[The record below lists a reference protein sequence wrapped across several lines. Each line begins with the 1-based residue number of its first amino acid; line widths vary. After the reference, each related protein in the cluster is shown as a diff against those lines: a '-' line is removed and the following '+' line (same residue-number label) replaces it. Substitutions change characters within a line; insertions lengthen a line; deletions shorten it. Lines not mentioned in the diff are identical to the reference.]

1 MKPDNKAPSTD
12 SWILVESV
20 QTGLQELAQFVAES
34 LQKQAVVSI
43 WKHGHGASQQI
54 IPNASAN
61 LTSASMQALERWLN
75 EAMIPPPGASTGS
88 SVTAYP
94 IWVQTDKRQGFWT
107 GFCLSGPEVEDY
119 WGILFWDDS
128 ETSETARLKR
138 SPDLERLAPM
148 LNSYRLLQRKSKE
161 LEISDQR
168 HQETEKAL
176 RDSEAFYHSLVE
188 TLPQNIFRKD
198 LEGRFTFVNDSF
210 CDSLEQ
216 SRESLIGK
224 TDFDFFPLNL
234 AQKYGKDDERVI
246 RSGKAYDTVEAHH
259 TKSGDSYVQVIKT
272 PLYDANGEVVGIQ
285 GIFWDV
291 TERKKVEEA
300 LAYERDL
307 LRALLDYMPDSL
319 YFKDKESRFIR
330 VSKSLA
336 KRLGLKTAKQAEGKT
351 DFDFFDAKHAQP
363 AFDAEKK
370 IVETGQP
377 ALDLVEKEVT
387 RDGRESYVLT
397 NKVPFRDKHGAI
409 IGTFGISKDITDLI
423 EAEHELKRARDYA
436 LQSAQMK
443 SEFVANMSHEIRTPM
458 NGVIGITELLLETEL
473 DETQRD
479 FSETI
484 RASAESLL
492 RLISDILDFSK
503 LEAGKLTFEAIG
515 FPVREII
522 EEVTELLANRA
533 QAKGVELISWID
545 LNIPDRLVG
554 DPTRIRQV
562 LLNLVGN
569 AIKFTEK
576 GEVAL
581 HVYAKPDSAGP
592 NAFCFEVK
600 DTGIGIPIKKQ
611 NRLFNA
617 FVQADS
623 STTRKYGGS
632 GLGLVISKQL
642 AEGMGGDITFESR
655 EGSGS
660 TFRLNLTLRE
670 ENPSEAPETE
680 TELPTPISRISSL
693 HRAAILVSNDSLR
706 KFLTSYL
713 EALSVETFQLQSK
726 SELENLWN
734 TDGSASG
741 LESEPNL
748 IIIDVDDLTTD
759 PMDQSWIIDF
769 AQKFTE
775 SRVQIIGLTSLEK
788 YLHQGR
794 MKSTPNLHCFPKPI
808 RWRRLARFMNQILN
822 PETAVKAIPSSELD
836 SVRRRSKVLN
846 YSDPKTGSTQGL
858 DDEAY
863 FKETILE
870 DSGSYSSSN
879 IRDITLDL
887 NGLDILVAEDNPVNQ
902 MVTTGQLEQLGHRCQ
917 LAMNGKE
924 VLAALERQKFDLVF
938 MDCHMP
944 VMDGY
949 ETTQTIRAQEK
960 EKSSQR
966 RLPIVALTANA
977 MEEDRQRCLTVG
989 MDYYLSKPTRREQL
1003 KHLLEYFQ
1011 SEGQFPDSEI
1021 TDNQDLLIDP
1031 TALQNPEMSAAP
1043 DSYTNTAQEEED
1055 KKSEA
1060 PTLNPGPLQNFA
1072 NAGNPFSLGLAY
1084 QLVDTYERDSSKT
1097 IESLAQAIL
1106 EKDVTKIK
1114 KLSHT
1119 LKGSSRNIG
1128 AERMG
1133 DLAEHLEDAIS
1144 TEGAEVLINSVVRGI
1159 HAEFDQVKKSLQQ
1172 LKSTFPPLKEGKDG

>member
-1 MKPDNKAPSTD
+1 MKSDSKAVSTD

-34 LQKQAVVSI
+34 LQKRAVVSI

-54 IPNASAN
+54 IPNKNAN
-61 LTSASMQALERWLN
+61 LTTASMQALEKWLN
-75 EAMIPPPGASTGS
+75 DAIIPPPGASTGS
-88 SVTAYP
+88 HVTAYP
-94 IWVQTDKRQGFWT
+94 TWVQTKDHQGSWT

-119 WGILFWDDS
+119 WGILFWD
-128 ETSETARLKR
+128 E
-138 SPDLERLAPM
+138 SPKNAPASFQRCLDLERLAPM
-148 LNSYRLLQRKSKE
+148 LNAYRLLQRKTRE
-161 LEISDQR
+161 LELSDQK

-198 LEGRFTFVNDSF
+198 LQGRFTFVNDSF

-246 RSGKAYDTVEAHH
+246 RSGKPYDTVEAHH
-259 TKSGDSYVQVIKT
+259 TKSGDSYVQVSKT

-336 KRLGLKTAKQAEGKT
+336 NRLGLKSPKQAEGKT

-363 AFDAEKK
+363 AFDAEQR

-377 ALDLVEKEVT
+377 VLGIVENEVT
-387 RDGRESYVLT
+387 RDGKKSYVLT

-473 DETQRD
+473 DQTQRD

-503 LEAGKLTFEAIG
+503 LEAGKQTFENIG
-515 FPVREII
+515 FTLREVI

-533 QAKGVELISWID
+533 QAKGVELISWVD
-545 LNIPDRLVG
+545 LDIPDRLVG

-581 HVYAKPDSAGP
+581 LVYLNPDSAGL
-592 NAFCFEVK
+592 NTICFEVK

-655 EGSGS
+655 EGAGS
-660 TFRLNLTLRE
+660 TFRLNLTLRTE
-670 ENPSEAPETE
+670 SPAKSKEAQPELTPQISE
-680 TELPTPISRISSL
+680 ISSL
-693 HRAAILVSNDSLR
+693 HLAAVLVSNESLR
-706 KFLTSYL
+706 KYLSSYL
-713 EALSVETFQLQSK
+713 EAMSVKTVQLHSK
-726 SELENLWN
+726 SALENLWN
-734 TDGSASG
+734 QDASASE
-741 LESEPNL
+741 LSSVPNL
-748 IIIDVDDLTTD
+748 IIMDVDDLTAD

-769 AQKFTE
+769 AQKFVE
-775 SRVQIIGLTSLEK
+775 SKVQIIGLTSLEK

-808 RWRRLARFMNQILN
+808 RWRRLAGFMNQILN
-822 PETAVKAIPSSELD
+822 PETGDKTAPSAEID
-836 SVRRRSKVLN
+836 SSL
-846 YSDPKTGSTQGL
+846 KTESVQGL
-858 DDEAY
+858 DYSAY
-863 FKETILE
+863 SREIQRE
-870 DSGSYSSSN
+870 DSENTPYSSSKLGE
-879 IRDITLDL
+879 ISLDL
-887 NGLDILVAEDNPVNQ
+887 DSLDILVAEDNPVNQ

-924 VLAALERQKFDLVF
+924 ALAALERQKFDMMF

-949 ETTQTIRAQEK
+949 ETTQTIRDKEK
-960 EKSSQR
+960 EKPSTR

-977 MEEDRQRCLTVG
+977 MEEDRQKCLSVG

-1003 KHLLEYFQ
+1003 KHLLDYFQ
-1011 SEGQFPDSEI
+1011 SEGHFPDSDYHADE
-1021 TDNQDLLIDP
+1021 DLLTHPTGFQKPETIIDSEKSGLPMVSAPALTTTTDP
-1031 TALQNPEMSAAP
+1031 TGEPAP
-1043 DSYTNTAQEEED
+1043 
-1055 KKSEA
+1055 
-1060 PTLNPGPLQNFA
+1060 PTLNPGPLKTFA
-1072 NAGNPFSLGLAY
+1072 NAGNPFSLKLAY
-1084 QLVDTYERDSSKT
+1084 QLVETYERDASKN
-1097 IESLAQAIL
+1097 IEALAQAIQ
-1106 EKDVTKIK
+1106 EMDTTRIK

-1133 DLAEHLEDAIS
+1133 ELAEHLEENTS
-1144 TEGAEVLINSVVRGI
+1144 TEPDTIKIQDTMREI
-1159 HAEFDQVKKSLQQ
+1159 HAELDQVKMRLQQ
-1172 LKSTFPPLKEGKDG
+1172 LKSTFPALEDG